1 MDLLDETNELIDRR
15 QNQRPV
21 FILVLCILT
30 WAACGLGLI
39 SGLIQLWSYSAFNS
53 FTNNIGNKAFGDNY
67 NALTFWSAIA
77 TFVSSVMCALGA
89 FFMFKLKKIGFF
101 IYLFGQ
107 ILMMSY
113 TVYSS
118 LAIKVPGMGG
128 FFTSIG
134 LIALIFPI
142 AFIIMYGVNYKYLK

>member
-15 QNQRPV
+15 ENQRPV

-30 WAACGLGLI
+30 WAACGLGLV
-39 SGLIQLWSYSAFNS
+39 SGLFQLWSYSAL
-53 FTNNIGNKAFGDNY
+53 TKMTAQIGAQTFGDNY
-67 NALTFWSAIA
+67 YALTFWSAIA
-77 TFVSSVMCALGA
+77 TLVSSVLCALGA

-118 LAIKVPGMGG
+118 LAIKVPGLGG
-128 FFTSIG
+128 FFTSMG

-142 AFIIMYGVNYKYLK
+142 AFIIMYGVNYKHLK